1 MNEYDRY
8 QCDICNYIYDPEY
21 GDPEAGE
28 DALPGTPFQDL
39 PDDWICPH
47 CGAEKEAADNERNLP
62 AQFEPTPLSILPT
75 HEYP

>member
-1 MNEYDRY
+1 MTNIAFKGDKSRNTSRRFTMNEYDRY

-21 GDPEAGE
+21 GNPEAGE

-47 CGAEKEAADNERNLP
+47 CGAEKED
-62 AQFEPTPLSILPT
+62 FENVD
-75 HEYP
+75 